1 MTLLCTGAAGYIGS
15 HTAMTFLEQTDS
27 RIIILDDLRTGFMQ
41 NISILQARYP
51 NRVEFVQ
58 MDFGDRTSLEELFS
72 RSGIDGVLHFGAS
85 LIVGESVEKPLAY
98 YHNNV
103 ANAIALF
110 EACVRHN
117 VRYFIFSST
126 AAVYGEPDSSLI
138 PMQEDAPLA
147 PINPY
152 GTSKMMVEL
161 MLKDLAAISP
171 MRYVALRYFNVAGAS
186 MSNTQSLLAKN
197 QALGQRSKNATHLIK
212 VALECATGKRA
223 GMSIFGDDY
232 PTPDGTCI
240 RDYIHIDDL
249 ASAHLSALRFLE
261 AGGSSSTFNVGYN
274 RGYSVKEVIECVKH
288 ISGVDFAAEIAPRR
302 AGDPAE
308 LIASNARL
316 KQQTNWQPKYDDLET
331 IVRSA
336 YEFEKA
342 LKHS

>member
-1 MTLLCTGAAGYIGS
+1 MTFLCTGAAGYIGS
-15 HTAMTFLEQTDS
+15 HTAMAFLDQTDS
-27 RIIILDDLRTGFMQ
+27 KLIIIDDLRTGFRQ
-41 NISILQARYP
+41 NIAILQARYP
-51 NRVEFVQ
+51 DRVEFVE
-58 MDFGDRTSLEELFS
+58 MDFGNRTLLEALFK
-72 RSGIDGVLHFGAS
+72 RSEITGVLHFGAS
-85 LIVGESVEKPLAY
+85 LIVGESVQKPLAY

-110 EACVRHN
+110 EICVRFG
-117 VRYFIFSST
+117 VEYFIFSST
-126 AAVYGEPDSSLI
+126 AAVYGEPDSRLI
-138 PMQEDAPLA
+138 PVCESAPLA

-152 GTSKMMVEL
+152 GSSKMMVEL
-161 MLKDLAAISP
+161 ILQDLAKISS

-186 MSNTQSLLAKN
+186 MGNTASLLAQD

-249 ASAHLSALRFLE
+249 AAAHLSALRFLQV
-261 AGGSSSTFNVGYN
+261 GGDSAVFNVGYN
-274 RGYSVKEVIECVKH
+274 RGYSVKEVIECVKRV
-288 ISGVDFAAEIAPRR
+288 SGVDFATQIAPRR

-308 LIASNARL
+308 LIASNALL
-316 KQQTNWQPKYDDLET
+316 KQQTHWQPRYDDLAV

-342 LKHS
+342 LKA